1 MSAPLISVIMSVR
14 NGLPYLGEAMASIF
28 EQTLGD
34 FEFIVI
40 DDCSTDETAR
50 LLAGYNDSR
59 LRVITNRENL
69 GLTRNLNR
77 GIAMAQGRYVARMDA
92 DDRAHPKRFD
102 RQVEFLDRYH
112 EIAVLGTQCRLI
124 DAAGRSK
131 GVLSPKPLTPFG
143 VRWQSII
150 ESPFVHS
157 SVMMR
162 TDVVRQLGGYDE
174 RLRTSQDFEL
184 WSRLLRNHDGA
195 NLPDVLLDFRSH
207 DSSVSSSYKPEQ
219 IQQAYEAMGANIS
232 HYGGGEYENWLR
244 DWIRITNPSLWK
256 TSRCQNPKRL
266 LMSLRNFKLSFL
278 ERVPSKL
285 DASEIA
291 DQYRHTIWL
300 MTTNLAISGDIRFF
314 QLWAEVFWQQPLLA
328 SVGLPGL
335 IARWLRHLLT
345 RRSR

>member
-112 EIAVLGTQCRLI
+112 EIAVLGPQCRLI

-131 GVLSPKPLTPFG
+131 G
-143 VRWQSII
+143 R
-150 ESPFVHS
+150 
-157 SVMMR
+157 
-162 TDVVRQLGGYDE
+162 
-174 RLRTSQDFEL
+174 
-184 WSRLLRNHDGA
+184 
-195 NLPDVLLDFRSH
+195 
-207 DSSVSSSYKPEQ
+207 
-219 IQQAYEAMGANIS
+219 
-232 HYGGGEYENWLR
+232 
-244 DWIRITNPSLWK
+244 
-256 TSRCQNPKRL
+256 
-266 LMSLRNFKLSFL
+266 
-278 ERVPSKL
+278 
-285 DASEIA
+285 
-291 DQYRHTIWL
+291 RHT
-300 MTTNLAISGDIRFF
+300 R
-314 QLWAEVFWQQPLLA
+314 
-328 SVGLPGL
+328 
-335 IARWLRHLLT
+335 
-345 RRSR
+345 